1 VDAGTLRGDLV
12 ELATQMLDIYA
23 GDTSRAALRLI
34 LEADGIPGVAEHYEA
49 MRRSQLPAARATLSG
64 RPLPRGRPFARAR
77 SGTRPE

>member
-12 ELATQMLDIYA
+12 ELAAQMLEIYA

-49 MRRSQLPAARATLSG
+49 RPTPSG